1 MQGTLDCFK
10 ENCGLPTWYKL
21 AVENLTN
28 RQWREVDVNDDT
40 RNSIDAALSM
50 LADNHLTASRKR
62 IGRKLASLY
71 GGPVE
76 VPKPVDQF
84 LNLSSITLTEMQRK
98 FLNLGLNC
106 HYISRPSPLA
116 KRIELEML
124 IDDIQRLERE
134 KKVTTH
140 PDLQAEF
147 IREANTSR
155 GHTRSSLLTPE
166 LRAAAKELKDNNNI
180 VIRRADKSPIF
191 VLLDKEDYLSKMSLI
206 LDDTTKFK
214 KITRNP
220 TDGLKVK
227 LNRLIP
233 TNNALAGAPKL
244 PLIEGDHKL
253 GYIYGNVKTHKPN
266 QPLRPIISQIP
277 AVTYKLAKRLHALIS
292 PFTPSSFSLKS
303 TEEFLDII
311 KTSRP
316 SGIIASMDVESL
328 FTHVPINET
337 INFICNRLY
346 RSDEIHFP
354 IPEDILR
361 QLLQACTKEVP
372 FYGPDKNMYVQ
383 IDGVAMGSPLG
394 VLFANFYM
402 GSIEETIFTQHHEL
416 KPSIYTRYVDDI
428 FISADTENSV
438 SHIIEMFKKNS
449 SLNYTHEIEIER
461 KLPFLD
467 TVVLRGTDSF
477 STEVCYQMAED
488 SPWPSQRYH
497 EILRRNTMYSG

>member
-1 MQGTLDCFK
+1 MWKSAPYRSPLRKLGVKTQLLETELGHLSFEQYRELLVVMDKYTIVFK
-10 ENCGLPTWYKL
+10 DRPSL
-21 AVENLTN
+21 ATSVVQDINVGDPPPAKQSPYRVHPHKAPLIQKE
-28 RQWREVDVNDDT
+28 
-40 RNSIDAALSM
+40 IDAILLM
-50 LADNHLTASRKR
+50 
-62 IGRKLASLY
+62 
-71 GGPVE
+71 
-76 VPKPVDQF
+76 
-84 LNLSSITLTEMQRK
+84 
-98 FLNLGLNC
+98 GLN
-106 HYISRPSPLA
+106 RPGA
-116 KRIELEML
+116 
-124 IDDIQRLERE
+124 
-134 KKVTTH
+134 T
-140 PDLQAEF
+140 
-147 IREANTSR
+147 NTSR
-155 GHTRSSLLTPE
+155 GHNRSSLLTPE
-166 LRAAAKELKDNNNI
+166 LRAAAKELKDNNDI
-180 VIRRADKSPIF
+180 VIRRADKSHIF
-191 VLLDKEDYLSKMSLI
+191 VLLDKEDYLSKMSRI
-206 LDDTTKFK
+206 LDDTKKFK
-214 KITRNP
+214 KITINP

-227 LNRLIP
+227 LNRLIR
-233 TNNALAGAPKL
+233 TNNALTGAPKL

-253 GYIYGNVKTHKPN
+253 GYIYGNVKTHESN

-277 AVTYKLAKRLHALIS
+277 AVTYKLAKCLHALIS

-316 SGIIASMDVESL
+316 SGIIASMDVESP

-337 INFICNRLY
+337 VNLIFSRLY

-428 FISADTENSV
+428 FISADTEDSV
-438 SHIIEMFKKNS
+438 SQIIEMFEENS
-449 SLNYTHEIEIER
+449 SLNYTHKIEIER

-467 TVVLRGTDSF
+467 TVVHRGTDSF
-477 STEVCYQMAED
+477 STEVYVK
-488 SPWPSQRYH
+488 PTNLGFR
-497 EILRRNTMYSG
+497 